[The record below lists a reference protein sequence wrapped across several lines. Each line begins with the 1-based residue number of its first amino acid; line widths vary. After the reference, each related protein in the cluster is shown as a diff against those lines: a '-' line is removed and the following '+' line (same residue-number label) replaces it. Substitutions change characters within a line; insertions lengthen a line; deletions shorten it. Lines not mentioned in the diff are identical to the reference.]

1 MTENRKTLLAAAAL
15 ALLVLAVFAFFYSRQ
30 PHASEPSEPLTA
42 TSFKLNTVVTI
53 TLYDSRDQAVLD
65 GAMGLCDEYERIFSR
80 TLPESEL
87 YRLNAGTLPQEDGA
101 YILSDPLA
109 DLVGQGLSYSELS
122 GGAFD
127 ITIGP
132 VSSLWDFTSGTAL
145 LPDEEEL
152 SQALAL
158 VDYRQV
164 SLEGNL
170 LRFGMEGMQLDL
182 GAIAKGYIA
191 DRMKD
196 YLIEEGVG
204 SAIIDLGGNILCLGT
219 RPDGALFRIGIQ
231 RPFAERS
238 ETAAIAQIDGKS
250 VVSSGIYERFFEK
263 EGKLYHHLLNPRT
276 GYPYENGLTSV
287 TILSDFSVDGDGLS
301 TSCFALGLEEG
312 MKLAESL
319 PGVYAAFITEDGKL
333 HFSSGTE
340 TEFSISH
347 TAP

>member
-1 MTENRKTLLAAAAL
+1 M
-15 ALLVLAVFAFFYSRQ
+15 
-30 PHASEPSEPLTA
+30 
-42 TSFKLNTVVTI
+42 
-53 TLYDSRDQAVLD
+53 
-65 GAMGLCDEYERIFSR
+65 
-80 TLPESEL
+80 
-87 YRLNAGTLPQEDGA
+87 
-101 YILSDPLA
+101 
-109 DLVGQGLSYSELS
+109 
-122 GGAFD
+122 
-127 ITIGP
+127 
-132 VSSLWDFTSGTAL
+132 SSLWDFSSGTAL

-204 SAIIDLGGNILCLGT
+204 SAIIDLGGNILCLGK
-219 RPDGALFRIGIQ
+219 RPDGEPFRIGIQ